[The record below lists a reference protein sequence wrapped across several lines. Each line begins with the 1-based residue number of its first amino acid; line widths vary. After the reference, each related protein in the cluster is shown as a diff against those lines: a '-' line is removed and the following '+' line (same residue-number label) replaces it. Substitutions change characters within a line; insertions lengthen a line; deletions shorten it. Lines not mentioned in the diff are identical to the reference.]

1 MGLSSRPKYIV
12 NNYVSWLSHIS
23 RKRISNSK
31 YVLDVDDCEIVF
43 YDNDHIPT
51 SKLTNT
57 EEDKSQSDDRMKK
70 AERVVKY
77 NEKDN
82 IPIQTEEAEAE
93 THENA
98 EVEHLADEKEIKRKK
113 ED

>member
-1 MGLSSRPKYIV
+1 MSSRPKYIV

-23 RKRISNSK
+23 HKRISNSK

-57 EEDKSQSDDRMKK
+57 EDKSQSDDRMKK

-98 EVEHLADEKEIKRKK
+98 EVEHLADEKGIKRKR